1 MRRFARAARDVTS
14 FAGSGRAVILIA
26 VAIVVWLAWGFAGD
40 FSRAWELAATAGAPI
55 LTLLM
60 LVVLQ
65 HTENREAAATRLKL
79 NELLLA
85 LEEPDP
91 EVVTVEE
98 KPDEDLHRLG
108 QEYRDRARSSS

>member
-1 MRRFARAARDVTS
+1 MRKFSRVAHGITS
-14 FAGSGRAVILIA
+14 FAGSGRAVVVI
-26 VAIVVWLAWGFAGD
+26 VAPIVAWLVWGVLGD
-40 FSRAWELAATAGAPI
+40 FSRSWELTATAGAPI

-60 LVVLQ
+60 LVVLE
-65 HTENREAAATRLKL
+65 HSGNRESAATRLKL

-98 KPDEDLHRLG
+98 KPDEEVHRLSVA
-108 QEYRDRARSSS
+108 YRDEARQG

>member
-1 MRRFARAARDVTS
+1 MRRFARAAQGATS
-14 FAGSGRAVILIA
+14 FAGSGRAVI
-26 VAIVVWLAWGFAGD
+26 VIVVAVVAWLGWGLASD
-40 FSRAWELAATAGAPI
+40 FSRGWELAATAGAPI

-91 EVVTVEE
+91 DVVTVEE
-98 KPDEDLHRLG
+98 RPDEDLHRLARK
-108 QEYRDRARSSS
+108 YRDQARSA

>member
-1 MRRFARAARDVTS
+1 M
-14 FAGSGRAVILIA
+14 ILIL
-26 VAIVVWLAWGFAGD
+26 VAIVGWLIWGFAGD
-40 FSRAWELAATAGAPI
+40 FSQAWELTATAGAPI

-65 HTENREAAATRLKL
+65 HSENREAAATRLKL

-98 KPDEDLHRLG
+98 KPDEELHRLG
-108 QEYRDRARSSS
+108 EQYRDEARSG

>member
-1 MRRFARAARDVTS
+1 MRRFARAAHGITA
-14 FAGSGRAVILIA
+14 FAGSGRAVI
-26 VAIVVWLAWGFAGD
+26 AIVTAIAFWSAWGVLGD
-40 FSRAWELAATAGAPI
+40 FGRAWELTATAGAPI

-65 HTENREAAATRLKL
+65 HSENRESAATRLKL

-98 KPDEDLHRLG
+98 KDDEEVHRLS
-108 QEYRDRARSSS
+108 EAYRDEARQR

>member
-1 MRRFARAARDVTS
+1 MRKFSRAAHGITS
-14 FAGSGRAVILIA
+14 FTGSGRAVIVIA
-26 VAIVVWLAWGFAGD
+26 AAIVAWLAWGVLGD
-40 FSRAWELAATAGAPI
+40 FSRGWELAATAGAPI

-65 HTENREAAATRLKL
+65 HSENRESAATRLKL

-91 EVVTVEE
+91 DVVTAEE
-98 KPDEDLHRLG
+98 KSDEEVHRLSVA
-108 QEYRDRARSSS
+108 YRDEARQR